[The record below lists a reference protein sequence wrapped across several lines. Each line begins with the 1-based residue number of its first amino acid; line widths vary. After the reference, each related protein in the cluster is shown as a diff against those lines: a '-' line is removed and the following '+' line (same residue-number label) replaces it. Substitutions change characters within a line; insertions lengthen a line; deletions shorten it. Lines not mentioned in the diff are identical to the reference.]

1 MPETTFDF
9 GDGRDAV
16 PARQHPNGGGR
27 IAAGVEV
34 PDSVYVGPAARIM
47 GGEFYGGV
55 FRGGVFR
62 GGEFLGGV
70 FCGGL
75 FHGGVFRGGLF
86 HGGVF
91 RGGEFLGGVFCG
103 GLFHDGVF
111 RGGLFHDGVFR
122 GGEFR
127 GGEFRGGVFR
137 DGTFFCS
144 GVLPHNAVISAP
156 NELSIGCVRHSLD
169 HWARHV
175 REIATNY
182 GYDEKQISLTEQV
195 VQLATAYVEAGLGPT
210 KESEADA

>member
-1 MPETTFDF
+1 VPETTFDF

-55 FRGGVFR
+55 FR
-62 GGEFLGGV
+62 
-70 FCGGL
+70 
-75 FHGGVFRGGLF
+75 
-86 HGGVF
+86 GGVF